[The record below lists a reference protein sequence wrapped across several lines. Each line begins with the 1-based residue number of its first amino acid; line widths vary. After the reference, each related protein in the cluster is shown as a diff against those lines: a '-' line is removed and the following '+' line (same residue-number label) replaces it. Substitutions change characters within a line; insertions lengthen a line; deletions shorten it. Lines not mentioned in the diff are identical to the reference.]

1 MPPAPP
7 FPILI
12 SNAQIRRRTH
22 ELARQIAAAH
32 QDAPPV
38 LVAVMEG
45 ARTFALLL
53 ARSLPCGLP
62 VHAISAS
69 SYGSGT
75 QSSGVVKVVE
85 TGDIAVRGRSVLLV
99 EDIVDTGR
107 TVTAMRGHFLSKGAA
122 GFSVVTLLDKPARR
136 VVPVELRYTGFT
148 IPDTFVVGFGM
159 DLDGRWRE
167 LPDVVLVDAAP
178 APRPAVH

>member
-85 TGDIAVRGRSVLLV
+85 TGD
-99 EDIVDTGR
+99 
-107 TVTAMRGHFLSKGAA
+107 
-122 GFSVVTLLDKPARR
+122 
-136 VVPVELRYTGFT
+136 
-148 IPDTFVVGFGM
+148 
-159 DLDGRWRE
+159 
-167 LPDVVLVDAAP
+167 
-178 APRPAVH
+178 